1 MTIKDCNA
9 MQQIIA
15 CEGEFEIKEVDH
27 VGTNLQLLPKLRF
40 LKLENLPELMNFDY
54 FSSNLETTSQGM
66 CSQGNLDIHM
76 PFFSYQ
82 VSFPNLEKLEF
93 THLPKLKEIWHHQP
107 SLESFYNLEILEVFC
122 CSCLLNLIPSYL
134 IQRFNNLKKIHV
146 YGCKVLEYT
155 FDLQGL
161 DENVE
166 ILPKLET
173 LKLHKLPRLRY
184 IICNEDKNDGMR
196 CLFSSQTL
204 MDFQNLKCLSIQDCA
219 YENNEEG
226 HVNTPIEDIVL
237 FGEKVSFPNLEEL
250 KLVDLPKL
258 KMIWHHQLS
267 LEFFCKLRILSVHN
281 CPCLVNLV
289 PSHLIQS
296 FQNLKEVNVYNC
308 EALESVFDYRGFNG
322 DGRILSKIEIL
333 TLKKLPKLRLII
345 CNEDKNDNMSYLLSP
360 SKFKDFYQLKEL
372 HIIDCGMLLD
382 EEVSCPPNLE
392 VLVLKSLPNLKE
404 IDVGIFAKLKIL
416 RLEKL
421 PRLRYTFASQSKNF
435 HNLKGLHIIDC
446 GMEAERD
453 VSTPSNDVVL
463 FNEKGDDVKSL
474 FLLCGMLGYGDIS
487 LDLLFQYCMGLDLF
501 DHMEPLEQATNK
513 LVRLVEILKAS
524 GLLLDS
530 HKDRH
535 NFDEKRASS
544 LLFMDANDKFVR
556 MHGVVREVA
565 RAIASKD
572 PHPFVVRED
581 VGLGEWSETDESKRC
596 TFISLNCRAVHEL
609 PQGLVC
615 PELQFF
621 LLHNNNPSLNIPN
634 SFFEAMKKLKVLDL
648 PKMCFT
654 TLPSSFD
661 SLANLQTLRLNGCKL
676 VDIAVIGKLTK
687 LQVLSLVGSRIQQLP
702 NEMVQLTNLRLLD
715 LNDCMFLKVIPRNI
729 LSSLSRLECLY
740 MTSSFTQW
748 AVEGESN
755 ACLSELNHLSY
766 LTALDIHIPD
776 ANLLPKDTLVENLTR
791 YAIFVGNFRRYER
804 CCRTKRVLKLRK
816 VNRSL
821 HLGDGISKLMERSEE
836 LEFMELS
843 GTKYVLHSSDRESF
857 LELKHLEVSDSPE
870 IHYIIDS
877 KDQWFLQH
885 GVFPSLESL
894 VLNSLRNMEE
904 IWCGPIP
911 IGSFGNLKTLHVT
924 FCGEMK
930 FLFFLSTARGLSHL
944 EEMTIAD
951 CNLMQQIIVY
961 ETESEIKEDG
971 HAGTN
976 LQLFPK
982 LRSLKLSSL
991 PQLINFSSEL
1001 ETTSSTTM
1009 RTNARLENS
1018 FFSHKVSFP
1027 NLEKLIL
1034 NDLSKLKDIWHH
1046 QLLFGSFYNLQIL
1059 RVYECPCLLNLVPSH
1074 LIHNFQNLKEMDVQ
1088 DCELLE
1094 HVIVPQ
1100 GIDENFE
1107 ILLKLETLKLTNLP
1121 RLRWIED
1128 GNDSM
1133 KYVSSPLTLMNIPNL
1148 KEVRIEDL

>member
-1 MTIKDCNA
+1 MPIITTFQLMPYIVFLLQASFLESRASTVNKIMDALRDDNINLIRIWGTAGVGKTTLLKQVAQQAKQQHLFPKQAYMDVSWTRDSDKLQEGVAELQQKIAKKVLGFSLWLQDESGMADELKQRLMMQGKILIILDDIWTEVDLVKVGIPFEGDETQCKIVLASRDGDVLCKDMGA
-9 MQQIIA
+9 QICFQVEPLPPEEAWSFFKKTSGDSVEEDLELRPIA
-15 CEGEFEIKEVDH
+15 IQVVEECEGLPIAIVTIAKALEDETVAVWKNALEQLRSCSPTNIRAVDKK
-27 VGTNLQLLPKLRF
+27 VYSC
-40 LKLENLPELMNFDY
+40 LEW
-54 FSSNLETTSQGM
+54 
-66 CSQGNLDIHM
+66 
-76 PFFSYQ
+76 SY
-82 VSFPNLEKLEF
+82 
-93 THLPKLKEIWHHQP
+93 THL
-107 SLESFYNLEILEVFC
+107 
-122 CSCLLNLIPSYL
+122 
-134 IQRFNNLKKIHV
+134 
-146 YGCKVLEYT
+146 
-155 FDLQGL
+155 
-161 DENVE
+161 
-166 ILPKLET
+166 
-173 LKLHKLPRLRY
+173 
-184 IICNEDKNDGMR
+184 
-196 CLFSSQTL
+196 
-204 MDFQNLKCLSIQDCA
+204 
-219 YENNEEG
+219 
-226 HVNTPIEDIVL
+226 
-237 FGEKVSFPNLEEL
+237 
-250 KLVDLPKL
+250 
-258 KMIWHHQLS
+258 
-267 LEFFCKLRILSVHN
+267 
-281 CPCLVNLV
+281 
-289 PSHLIQS
+289 
-296 FQNLKEVNVYNC
+296 
-308 EALESVFDYRGFNG
+308 
-322 DGRILSKIEIL
+322 
-333 TLKKLPKLRLII
+333 
-345 CNEDKNDNMSYLLSP
+345 
-360 SKFKDFYQLKEL
+360 
-372 HIIDCGMLLD
+372 
-382 EEVSCPPNLE
+382 
-392 VLVLKSLPNLKE
+392 
-404 IDVGIFAKLKIL
+404 
-416 RLEKL
+416 
-421 PRLRYTFASQSKNF
+421 
-435 HNLKGLHIIDC
+435 
-446 GMEAERD
+446 
-453 VSTPSNDVVL
+453 
-463 FNEKGDDVKSL
+463 KGDDVKSL
-474 FLLCGMLGYGDIS
+474 FLLCGMMSYCDIS
-487 LDLLFQYCMGLDLF
+487 LNRLFQYCMGLDFF

-513 LVRLVEILKAS
+513 LVTLVEILKAS

-530 HKDRH
+530 HKERH
-535 NFDEKRASS
+535 NFDGKRASS

-676 VDIAVIGKLTK
+676 VDIALIGKLTK
-687 LQVLSLVGSRIQQLP
+687 LQVLSLVGSTIQQLP
-702 NEMVQLTNLRLLD
+702 NEMVQLTNLRLLN
-715 LNDCMFLKVIPRNI
+715 LNDCKELEVIPPNI

-766 LTALDIHIPD
+766 LTTLGIDIPD
-776 ANLLPKDTLVENLTR
+776 ANLLPKGILFENLTR
-791 YAIFVGNFRRYER
+791 YAIFVGNFQRYER
-804 CCRTKRVLKLRK
+804 YCRTKRVLKLRK

-1018 FFSHKVSFP
+1018 FFSHKV
-1027 NLEKLIL
+1027 
-1034 NDLSKLKDIWHH
+1034 
-1046 QLLFGSFYNLQIL
+1046 
-1059 RVYECPCLLNLVPSH
+1059 C
-1074 LIHNFQNLKEMDVQ
+1074 
-1088 DCELLE
+1088 
-1094 HVIVPQ
+1094 
-1100 GIDENFE
+1100 
-1107 ILLKLETLKLTNLP
+1107 
-1121 RLRWIED
+1121 
-1128 GNDSM
+1128 
-1133 KYVSSPLTLMNIPNL
+1133 
-1148 KEVRIEDL
+1148 